1 MEPSEPGEPSVLGDL
16 VARERRSDA
25 RCLDAPALDRDYDYR
40 RFCTTAWKVGNFLH
54 HVGVRSG
61 VSVGIA
67 PDPVPEPVLT
77 LFGAALL
84 GAPVRFLEGAPDED
98 TRAVVVPAGSAAVAL
113 PPGGQRVVYG
123 DPPEDPS
130 ASYFERDVWSQNP
143 TEPPD
148 PVAPEDV
155 ALRAEGEFTHRDL
168 LVAAESV
175 IDEWDLEPGESV
187 AVRAPLTHPGTVA
200 AGVVA
205 PLSAGGVVLLPDEET
220 VGDYAVGAGPEP
232 DVDPGD
238 VLG

>member
-1 MEPSEPGEPSVLGDL
+1 MEPSVLGDL

-25 RCLDAPALDRDYDYR
+25 LALDAPALGRDYDYR

-61 VSVGIA
+61 VAVRVA
-67 PDPVPEPVLT
+67 PDPVPEPVLS

-84 GAPVRFLEGAPDED
+84 GAPVRFLDGAPDED
-98 TRAVVVPAGSAAVAL
+98 TRAVVVPTGSEDVAL

-130 ASYFERDVWSQNP
+130 VSYFERDVWSQNP

-148 PVAPEDV
+148 PVTPEDV
-155 ALRAEGEFTHRDL
+155 ALRAAGEYTHRDL
-168 LVAAESV
+168 LVAAGSV
-175 IDEWDLEPGESV
+175 VEEWGLEAGESV
-187 AVRAPLTHPGTVA
+187 VVRAPLTNPGTVA

-205 PLSAGGVVLLPDEET
+205 PLFAGGVVLLPGDSDAE
-220 VGDYAVGAGPEP
+220 GDYAVGAGPEP
-232 DVDPGD
+232 GVDPED

>member
-1 MEPSEPGEPSVLGDL
+1 MEPSVLGDL

-25 RCLDAPALDRDYDYR
+25 LALDAPALGRDYDYR

-54 HVGVRSG
+54 HIGVRSG
-61 VSVGIA
+61 VAVGVA
-67 PDPVPEPVLT
+67 ADPVPEPVLT

-84 GAPVRFLEGAPDED
+84 GAPVRFLDGDPDGD
-98 TRAVVVPAGSAAVAL
+98 TRAVVVPTGSEEVEL

-130 ASYFERDVWSQNP
+130 TSYFERDVWSQNP

-148 PVAPEDV
+148 PVAPDDV
-155 ALRAEGEFTHRDL
+155 ALRADGEHSHRDL
-168 LVAAESV
+168 LEAAEGV
-175 IDEWDLEPGESV
+175 VGEWGLEPGESV

-205 PLSAGGVVLLPDEET
+205 PLLAGGTVLLPAEGSE
-220 VGDYAVGAGPEP
+220 GDYAVGAGPEP
-232 DVDPGD
+232 GVDPDD
-238 VLG
+238 VLGV